1 MRSNVRLL
9 FIYYEYLFYVYFD
22 NEWNIMDTKKWNGIL
37 FVILMYSFIIFY
49 RKRYIENLL
58 EIFLQISTK
67 NKDIRAVFRNG
78 RIEIEPC
85 LITNKKENP
94 SNRNQSHEI
103 TTYLDSLV
111 SAFRRSFRRFER
123 GEERIHGGW
132 NRMKI
137 ASKKPIA
144 FHRISR

>member
-78 RIEIEPC
+78 RIEIETC

-94 SNRNQSHEI
+94 SIGIKGQLH
-103 TTYLDSLV
+103 
-111 SAFRRSFRRFER
+111 
-123 GEERIHGGW
+123 
-132 NRMKI
+132 I
-137 ASKKPIA
+137 ASTQNLSTPDRHYYLIVSS
-144 FHRISR
+144 FPVPR

>member
-9 FIYYEYLFYVYFD
+9 FIYYEYLFYVYFG

-78 RIEIEPC
+78 RIEIETC

-94 SNRNQSHEI
+94 SIGIKGQLH
-103 TTYLDSLV
+103 
-111 SAFRRSFRRFER
+111 
-123 GEERIHGGW
+123 
-132 NRMKI
+132 I
-137 ASKKPIA
+137 ASTQNLSTPDRHYYLIVSS
-144 FHRISR
+144 FPVPR

>member
-58 EIFLQISTK
+58 EIFLQISMK

-78 RIEIEPC
+78 RIEIETC

-94 SNRNQSHEI
+94 SNRNQ
-103 TTYLDSLV
+103 
-111 SAFRRSFRRFER
+111 RSVTHCKYAES
-123 GEERIHGGW
+123 IDT
-132 NRMKI
+132 
-137 ASKKPIA
+137 
-144 FHRISR
+144 

>member
-49 RKRYIENLL
+49 WKRYIENLL
-58 EIFLQISTK
+58 EIFLQISMK

-78 RIEIEPC
+78 RIEIETC

-94 SNRNQSHEI
+94 SIGIKGQLH
-103 TTYLDSLV
+103 
-111 SAFRRSFRRFER
+111 
-123 GEERIHGGW
+123 
-132 NRMKI
+132 I
-137 ASKKPIA
+137 ASTQNLSTPDRHYYLIVSS
-144 FHRISR
+144 FPVPR